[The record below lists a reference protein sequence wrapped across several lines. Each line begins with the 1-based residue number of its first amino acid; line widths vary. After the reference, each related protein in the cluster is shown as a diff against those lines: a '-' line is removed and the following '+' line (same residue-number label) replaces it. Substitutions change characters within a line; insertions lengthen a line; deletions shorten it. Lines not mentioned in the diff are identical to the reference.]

1 MAHHQSAKKR
11 VRTSEKRRLRNKIY
25 KSKMKTYIK
34 KVKTSENKEAASTA
48 LKDAQSVIDK
58 LVSKGILRKN
68 TAANKK
74 SRLTQYVNSMT

>member
-11 VRTSEKRRLRNKIY
+11 VRTSEKRRLRNKMY
-25 KSKMKTYIK
+25 KSKMRTYVK
-34 KVKTSENKEAASTA
+34 KVKTSENKEAALTA

-58 LVSKGILRKN
+58 LVSKGIIRKN

-74 SRLTQYVNSMT
+74 SRLTHYVNSMA

>member
-34 KVKTSENKEAASTA
+34 KVRTSENKDAASAA

-58 LVSKGILRKN
+58 LVSKGIMQKN

-74 SRLTQYVNSMT
+74 SRLTHYVNSMT